1 VGILDEDVA
10 KVREAT
16 DFVAVAGE
24 HLALKKQG
32 IRWLGLCPF
41 HAEKSPSF
49 SINAELG
56 LYYCFGCQ
64 ASGDVITF
72 VREIEHLDFVDA
84 VQRLAARAGIQ
95 LHYDDVQGG
104 RDQQR
109 RAALYE
115 AMTRAVAWYHQRLL
129 EAPDAAPARRYLRSR
144 GYGSDEVRTFQLG
157 WAPGEWDTLARA
169 LKLPDDVLRD
179 TGLGSVP
186 RPGRQIDAFRGRV
199 MFPIFEASG
208 QPVAFGGRMLPG
220 GDPPKYRNSSET
232 PIYHKSRVLYA
243 LNWSKKAVVENGEVV
258 VCEGYTDVIGF
269 YQAGVPRAVATCG
282 TALAE
287 GHFALLKNFGRRVV
301 LAYDAD
307 AAGQSAAERFY
318 QWEQKFDL
326 DIAVA
331 SLPAGADPGDLARED
346 PALLRKAVEE
356 ARPFLEFRVDRLLG
370 SADLRT
376 VEGRARAAGAA
387 MTLINEH
394 PNALVRDQ
402 YLMRVADRCR
412 VDPERLRAGDW
423 RAPATGAG
431 AGTLAGSG
439 TGAGSSASGAA
450 AADAAAGGPAVRRRP
465 GVAAVNR
472 AELEALRLA
481 VHRPEELAGHLPL
494 DDPDRLAEVLFV
506 DPLHRGAFLA
516 LLGATTLHEAL
527 ATADPDVADL
537 LRRLALEET
546 DAEGEDVLCLLVRN
560 AGVRTLHHLESE
572 ARVSGTVIDLSWL
585 KLDMEQLAGSP
596 SRLGALSRLVPWL
609 VAQAE
614 EDG

>member
-1 VGILDEDVA
+1 MGILDEDVA

-16 DFVAVAGE
+16 DFVAVASE
-24 HLALKKQG
+24 HLALKRVG
-32 IRWLGLCPF
+32 LRWVGLCPF

-49 SINAELG
+49 SISAELG

-72 VREIEHLDFVDA
+72 VREIEHLDFVGA
-84 VQRLAARAGIQ
+84 VERLAARAGMH
-95 LHYDDVQGG
+95 LRYDDVQGG

-109 RAALYE
+109 RSTLFDAVG
-115 AMTRAVAWYHQRLL
+115 RAVGWYHQRLL

-144 GYGSDEVRTFQLG
+144 GYGGDEVRQFQLG
-157 WAPGEWDTLARA
+157 WAPPEWDALAKA

-179 TGLGSVP
+179 SGLGSVP
-186 RPGRQIDAFRGRV
+186 RPGRQIDAFRGRI
-199 MFPIFEASG
+199 MFPIFDASG
-208 QPVAFGGRMLPG
+208 KPVAFGGRMLPG
-220 GDPPKYRNSSET
+220 GEPPKYRNSSET
-232 PIYHKSRVLYA
+232 PTYHKSRVLYA
-243 LNWSKKAVVENGEVV
+243 LNWAKQAVVETGEVV

-269 YQAGVPRAVATCG
+269 FQAGIPRAVATCG

-287 GHFALLKNFGRRVV
+287 GHFALLKNFARRVV

-307 AAGQSAAERFY
+307 TAGQSAADRFY

-346 PALLRKAVEE
+346 PALLRKAIEE
-356 ARPFLEFRVDRLLG
+356 ARPFLEFRVDRLLAA
-370 SADLRT
+370 ADLRS

-387 MTLINEH
+387 MALVSEH

-402 YLMRVADRCR
+402 YLMQVADRCR
-412 VDPERLRAGDW
+412 VDAERLRAGDW
-423 RAPATGAG
+423 LAPAPAPEREV
-431 AGTLAGSG
+431 APPRRPARAAAGSG
-439 TGAGSSASGAA
+439 
-450 AADAAAGGPAVRRRP
+450 
-465 GVAAVNR
+465 
-472 AELEALRLA
+472 AEREALRLA
-481 VHRPEELAGHLPL
+481 VHRPEDLAAHLPL
-494 DDPDRLAEVLFV
+494 DNPPHLARVLFT
-506 DPLHRGAFLA
+506 DPVNRSAFLA
-516 LLGATTLHEAL
+516 LVGSSTLHEAL

-546 DAEGEDVLCLLVRN
+546 DVEGADVLCLLVRT
-560 AGVRTLHHLESE
+560 AGVRTLHRLETD
-572 ARVSGTVIDLSWL
+572 ARVSGTVVDLGWL
-585 KLDMEQLAGSP
+585 KRDIELLAGSP
-596 SRLGALSRLVPWL
+596 DGLGALSRLVPWL

>member
-10 KVREAT
+10 RVREAT
-16 DFVAVAGE
+16 DFVAVASE
-24 HLALKKQG
+24 HLALKRVG
-32 IRWLGLCPF
+32 LRWVGLCPF

-49 SINAELG
+49 SVNAELG

-72 VREIEHLDFVDA
+72 VREIEHLDFVGA
-84 VQRLAARAGIQ
+84 VERLAARAGIH
-95 LHYDDVQGG
+95 LRYDDVQGG

-109 RAALYE
+109 RSALFD
-115 AMTRAVAWYHQRLL
+115 AVARAVEWYHHRLL

-144 GYGSDEVRTFQLG
+144 GYGSDEVRQFQLG
-157 WAPGEWDTLARA
+157 WAPTEWDALARA
-169 LKLPDDVLRD
+169 LRLPDDVLRES
-179 TGLGSVP
+179 GLGSVP

-199 MFPIFEASG
+199 MFPIFDASG
-208 QPVAFGGRMLPG
+208 KAAAFGGRMLPG
-220 GDPPKYRNSSET
+220 GEPPKYRNSSET
-232 PIYHKSRVLYA
+232 PIYHKSRILYA
-243 LNWSKKAVVENGEVV
+243 LNWAKQAVVETGEVV

-269 YQAGVPRAVATCG
+269 FQAGVPRAVATCG

-307 AAGQSAAERFY
+307 TAGQSAADRFY
-318 QWEQKFDL
+318 LWEQKFDL

-356 ARPFLEFRVDRLLG
+356 ARPFLDFRVDRLL
-370 SADLRT
+370 SASDLRS
-376 VEGRARAAGAA
+376 VEGRARAAGSA
-387 MTLINEH
+387 MALVSEH

-402 YLMRVADRCR
+402 YLMQVADRCR
-412 VDPERLRAGDW
+412 VDPERLRAGEW
-423 RAPATGAG
+423 VAPPATQEREAG
-431 AGTLAGSG
+431 GTARRP
-439 TGAGSSASGAA
+439 ARPSATSGAE
-450 AADAAAGGPAVRRRP
+450 R
-465 GVAAVNR
+465 
-472 AELEALRLA
+472 ETLRLA
-481 VHRPEELAGHLPL
+481 VLRPEDLATHLL
-494 DDPDRLAEVLFV
+494 AHDPERLAVVLFA
-506 DPLHRGAFLA
+506 DPVYRRAFLA
-516 LLGATTLHEAL
+516 LIGAATLHDAL

-537 LRRLALEET
+537 LRRLALEDT

-560 AGVRTLHHLESE
+560 AGVRTLQRLDAD
-572 ARVSGTVIDLSWL
+572 ARLSGIVVDLGWL
-585 KLDMEQLAGSP
+585 KRDIEQLGSP
-596 SRLGALSRLVPWL
+596 SRLDALSRLVPWL

>member
-16 DFVAVAGE
+16 DFVAVASE
-24 HLALKKQG
+24 HLALKRVG
-32 IRWLGLCPF
+32 HRWVGLCPF

-49 SINAELG
+49 QINAELG
-56 LYYCFGCQ
+56 LYFCFGCQ
-64 ASGDVITF
+64 ASGDAITF
-72 VREIEHLDFVDA
+72 IREIEHLDFVEA

-109 RAALYE
+109 RAALFE
-115 AMTRAVAWYHQRLL
+115 ALSRAVEWYHQRLL
-129 EAPDAAPARRYLRSR
+129 VAPDAAPARRYLRSR
-144 GYGSDEVRTFQLG
+144 GYGSEEVRSFQLG
-157 WAPGEWDTLARA
+157 WAPAEWDALARA
-169 LKLPDDVLRD
+169 LKLPDDLLRES
-179 TGLGSVP
+179 GLGSVP

-199 MFPIFEASG
+199 MFPILEASG
-208 QPVAFGGRMLPG
+208 KAVAFGGRMLPG

-243 LNWSKKAVVENGEVV
+243 LSWAKKAVVETGEVV

-269 YQAGVPRAVATCG
+269 FQAGVPRAVATCG

-287 GHFALLKNFGRRVV
+287 GHFALLKNFARRVV

-318 QWEQKFDL
+318 QWEQKFEL

-331 SLPAGADPGDLARED
+331 SLPPGADPGDLARED

-356 ARPFLEFRVDRLLG
+356 ARPFLEFRLDRLLG
-370 SADLRT
+370 AADLRS

-402 YLMRVADRCR
+402 YLMRVADQCR
-412 VDPERLRAGDW
+412 VDPGRLRAGDW
-423 RAPATGAG
+423 VAPPPSPEAAPAAR
-431 AGTLAGSG
+431 L
-439 TGAGSSASGAA
+439 
-450 AADAAAGGPAVRRRP
+450 RRRP
-465 GVAAVNR
+465 TGSPANR

-481 VHRPEELAGHLPL
+481 VHRPEELAAYLPL
-494 DDPDRLAEVLFV
+494 DAPERLADLLFA
-506 DPLHRGAFLA
+506 DPVHRGAFLA
-516 LLGATTLHEAL
+516 LLGASTLHEAL
-527 ATADPDVADL
+527 AVADPDVVDL

-560 AGVRTLHHLESE
+560 AGVRTLHQLEAE
-572 ARVSGTVIDLSWL
+572 ARLSGNVMDLGGL
-585 KLDMEQLAGSP
+585 KRDIEQLAGSP
-596 SRLGALSRLVPWL
+596 ARLGALSRLVPWL
-609 VAQAE
+609 MAQAE

>member
-16 DFVAVAGE
+16 DFVAVVSE

-32 IRWLGLCPF
+32 QRWVGLCPF

-49 SINAELG
+49 SVSAELG
-56 LYYCFGCQ
+56 LYHCFGCQ

-72 VREIEHLDFVDA
+72 VREIEHLDFVGA
-84 VQRLAARAGIQ
+84 VERLAAGAGIK
-95 LHYDDVQGG
+95 LRYDDVQGG
-104 RDQQR
+104 RDQSR

-115 AMTRAVAWYHQRLL
+115 AVARAAAWYHERLL
-129 EAPDAAPARRYLRSR
+129 KASDAAPARRYLRSR
-144 GYGSDEVRTFQLG
+144 GYSGEEVRSFQLG
-157 WAPGEWDTLARA
+157 WAPTDWDALAKA
-169 LKLPDDVLRD
+169 LKLPDDVLRES
-179 TGLGSVP
+179 GLGAVP

-199 MFPIFEASG
+199 MFPIFDAAG
-208 QPVAFGGRMLPG
+208 KAVAFGGRMLPG
-220 GDPPKYRNSSET
+220 GDPPKYRNSSESD
-232 PIYHKSRVLYA
+232 IYHKSRVLYA
-243 LNWSKKAVVENGEVV
+243 LNWSKKAVVETGEVV

-287 GHFALLKNFGRRVV
+287 GHFALLKNFARRVV

-331 SLPAGADPGDLARED
+331 GLPAGADPGDLARED
-346 PALLRKAVEE
+346 PALLRKAIEA

-370 SADLRT
+370 ASDLRT

-387 MTLINEH
+387 MALINEH

-412 VDPERLRAGDW
+412 VDPERLRSGDW
-423 RAPATGAG
+423 IAPAALDPEQAT
-431 AGTLAGSG
+431 
-439 TGAGSSASGAA
+439 AA
-450 AADAAAGGPAVRRRP
+450 PAAVRRRP
-465 GVAAVNR
+465 AASAVNR

-481 VHRPEELAGHLPL
+481 IHEPAQLAAHLPL
-494 DDPDRLAEVLFV
+494 GDDPHRLALVLFA
-506 DPLHRGAFLA
+506 DPVHQAAFVA
-516 LLGATTLHEAL
+516 LLTSTTLHDAL
-527 ATADPDVADL
+527 AGADPDVAGL
-537 LRRLALEET
+537 LHRLALEET

-560 AGVRTLHHLESE
+560 AGIRTLQRLEAS
-572 ARVSGTVIDLSWL
+572 ARVSGSVLDLGWL
-585 KLDMEQLAGSP
+585 KRGIEDLGGP
-596 SRLGALSRLVPWL
+596 SRLDALSRLVPWL